1 MHAVSSVVIKRDLYK
16 LNSVGIV
23 KSKPVGWQRA
33 LFGNCEILTFPLL
46 LGDEKHCF
54 ARGEVSFINYPHPNL
69 LPEPYMAQEKEL

>member
-33 LFGNCEILTFPLL
+33 LFGNCLFLLVPLFRKEGLGEIIF
-46 LGDEKHCF
+46 DE
-54 ARGEVSFINYPHPNL
+54 IPPNL
-69 LPEPYMAQEKEL
+69 PL